1 MKKLLKFK
9 IIILISLCLI
19 ILFLIFNFILINTNT
34 TTTTNIYSIYKKE
47 KFLANEEIH
56 NNIYYVSSSG
66 TSFDGTNINDP
77 MSLSIAI
84 NKKYYTGD
92 KILLKSGDIFYGKL
106 NFSTIDINNDEKL
119 YIGKYGGEKNPI
131 VTSAK
136 IVNNKEAW
144 EEVQENIYR
153 LDLTNTN
160 LFLGYNGTDEN
171 SCNIGFI
178 RVNNEIYGGL
188 KDDLELLKNDFDYYL
203 DGKYIYIFLKNN
215 LDVLNQE
222 IILAARVDL
231 LKLYNNTEVEN
242 LTFQDTGAHAIVKG
256 SYPLKN
262 VIIHNNIIKDIGG
275 SYINGINNKNKT
287 RYGNGI
293 EFYLGADNVIIKN
306 NLISNIY
313 DAGITLQGTSGK
325 WNSFLIENNILINCS
340 YSFEFWAIDSSKG
353 FENIKIKNNFII
365 NDGKGWS
372 QKYRPNTYNSANF
385 VFFTIEDNKKLNF
398 SIENNKLI
406 NSERL
411 YYIIYTLKDK
421 FKKEI
426 NINNNNY
433 FINKENYIVNNI
445 RNNKIKEYLNNE
457 YNIENNSVFEF
468 LEDEDINKILECD
481 NVLKLDE
488 INKINKYYIN
498 FTKMI
503 KMKPTI
509 QKLLENNLKLRNSYI
524 EFCGNEQTE
533 KLNHLENELNN
544 LINDFSNN
552 DYDRLKNIYLLQY
565 SIIDSMIDKEIDN
578 SLESNE
584 NINSNILQS
593 IKIIEDYENLFNIY
607 QANEN
612 IDNSKIEE
620 ELNNIIEEYNN
631 NLDLDLN
638 NEGVLLKQLKE
649 YYQKNTINNNL
660 ISDECSIVKKIIDKK
675 IKEKADEEYK
685 LINATSDKDLSKL
698 TNEDVYI
705 SLKLPNEKSIIIN
718 NDGKNQIEFSENG
731 EFTFKINIRGYDY
744 EYKVAVNNIDKKAP
758 ELNIDNTN
766 NILSVDVKDENLK
779 EIHIEKD
786 GKKITKTKDI
796 NIPGIYTISAIDKVN
811 NEAVKK
817 AIVYGM
823 YKENDKE
830 KKYIPLDYNK
840 EIQVSEIVQNTDYI
854 IEENEQKLTNDSIV
868 KTGDKL
874 LDGKQEYTIIV
885 KGDLTNSGNSGI
897 VDLIKLRKQ
906 LVSTEELSEE
916 NKIAADL
923 NYDDNVNIIDL
934 IKLRKKIVG
943 VEE

>member
-607 QANEN
+607 QATEN

>member
-498 FTKMI
+498 FIKMI

-607 QANEN
+607 QATEN

-758 ELNIDNTN
+758 ELNIDSTN